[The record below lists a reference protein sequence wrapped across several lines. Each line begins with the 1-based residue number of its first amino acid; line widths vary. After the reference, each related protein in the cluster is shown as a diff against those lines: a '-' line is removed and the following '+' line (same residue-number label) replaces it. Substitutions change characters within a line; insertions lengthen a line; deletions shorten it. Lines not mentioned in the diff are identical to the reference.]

1 MGGVKDRYFK
11 YAENGDQFVGRCLS
25 LLPIMHA
32 DFAVSPPFF
41 SEKANLDWI
50 QSMVL
55 VQFTAFKGISD
66 FGLLLRMCLATML
79 HHREWIN
86 MFLPFNHVVK
96 TSSVCLRNVI
106 DIKMV
111 EDNSWIRV
119 TYPWED
125 KTLQFSGIPPHCT
138 VMQHIAEVRK
148 EQKNFYLS
156 FSDKIK
162 AALTEYGVNAG
173 SLSEEKVNSIMSEF
187 YTKFEEQLNR

>member
-1 MGGVKDRYFK
+1 MPFLVTD
-11 YAENGDQFVGRCLS
+11 
-25 LLPIMHA
+25 HA
-32 DFAVSPPFF
+32 RRFCSFSSFF

-125 KTLQFSGIPPHCT
+125 KTLQFLGVPPHCT